1 MEGVISFLIA
11 LFGGIYYIVRYTIE
25 KTDKEIAKR
34 EYNYRKI
41 FRGVITAPISV
52 SECGE
57 RLFSNIDTTIQTI
70 DDEIRDDIE
79 FIFGKEWRDIFKSF
93 VAPAPLYMDIY
104 MDGFDNILNIA
115 FRVWL
120 SKRGYVNS
128 ASSRCE
134 NINPYFGI
142 NGVPL
147 NRRSEIAIKTCY
159 VLEKNIQQ
167 QRPESIDNYTFFC
180 HKVAGLD
187 RVDWNFDYLGGEK
200 RYLWKK
206 ENGSN
211 LVTFDFGIPSDN
223 EPHRF
228 ESYHIN

>member
-1 MEGVISFLIA
+1 
-11 LFGGIYYIVRYTIE
+11 
-25 KTDKEIAKR
+25 
-34 EYNYRKI
+34 
-41 FRGVITAPISV
+41 
-52 SECGE
+52 
-57 RLFSNIDTTIQTI
+57 
-70 DDEIRDDIE
+70 
-79 FIFGKEWRDIFKSF
+79 
-93 VAPAPLYMDIY
+93 

-167 QRPESIDNYTFFC
+167 QRPESIENYTFFC

-187 RVDWNFDYLGGEK
+187 RVDWTFDYLGGEK

-211 LVTFDFGIPSDN
+211 LVTFDFGIPSDD

-228 ESYHIN
+228 ETYRIN